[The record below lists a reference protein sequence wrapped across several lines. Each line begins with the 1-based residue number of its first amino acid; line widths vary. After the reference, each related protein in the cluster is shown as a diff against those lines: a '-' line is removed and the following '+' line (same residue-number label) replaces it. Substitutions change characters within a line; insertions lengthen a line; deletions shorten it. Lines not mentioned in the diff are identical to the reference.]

1 MYLARAFL
9 DPASRDVRRDI
20 KDPQGLH
27 KTIMRAFPDNS
38 GPSPRKEHSILHR
51 LDEEPGGRVVLLIQ
65 SATAP
70 SWEKLPSGYVLD
82 VASDLDLAFSSVSNN
97 PALRSVA
104 AEHAAIQRGGRFLF
118 RLRANT
124 TRKIDTKTRA
134 DGAKSNGRRVP
145 VRGDVERQAWLG
157 RRALRCGFSL
167 EPSALRITELPT
179 QIARGPKSLAVAGA
193 LFEGILRVENA
204 EAFRLALKEGIG
216 PAKAYGFGLLSLRA
230 LP

>member
-20 KDPQGLH
+20 KDPQDLH
-27 KTIMRAFPDNS
+27 KTVMRAFPDDS
-38 GPSPRKEHSILHR
+38 GPSPRKAHSILHR
-51 LDEEPGGRVVLLIQ
+51 LDEESGGRVVLLIQ

-70 SWEKLPSGYVLD
+70 SWERLPSGYVLD
-82 VASDLDLAFSSVSNN
+82 LASDLDLAFSSVSHN

-104 AEHAAIQRGGRFLF
+104 AEHAAIQEGGRFLF

-145 VRGDVERQAWLG
+145 LRGDAEREAWL
-157 RRALRCGFSL
+157 RRHALRAGFSL
-167 EPSALRITELPT
+167 ESGTLRCTELPT
-179 QIARGPKSLAVAGA
+179 QVARGQKSFAGA
-193 LFEGILRVENA
+193 LFEGVLRVEDA